1 MKRLFI
7 IAASLAALSAPAS
20 ASEWMGS
27 FYGVPL
33 YTDRYD
39 GTYTS
44 TWKNG
49 KIKGDVTGLL
59 LGQAFEP
66 ASLPFRGTY
75 SVGKGGKMKGDIDF
89 AGPFVGYRGKGEMQ
103 GVFQRGGR
111 FDGTRTSK
119 GKSGKKG

>member
-1 MKRLFI
+1 MIRVAL
-7 IAASLAALSAPAS
+7 LAAFLALPIPTV

-39 GTYTS
+39 GNYTA

-49 KIKGDVTGLL
+49 KIKGDVTGVL

-75 SVGKGGKMKGDIDF
+75 SVKNGRMKGNIDF
-89 AGPFVGYRGKGEMQ
+89 AGKFVGYRGKGQMQ
-103 GVFQRGGR
+103 GVFKNGGR

-119 GKSGKKG
+119 GGKGKK